1 MSFFFNIFY
10 KKKRPMEDISR
21 RHDLLEHALY
31 NLNQSLQDS
40 IHPKL
45 SIKLTKK
52 LLELKYI
59 TNISRY
65 KIAMELNRINKYNE
79 ALIWLLKAF
88 NSGLHLEKNYQ
99 KYLREGG
106 GTEYFT
112 IKIANCYEE
121 LKQFKKAAKFY
132 CLSAKLN
139 MFRRGIEN
147 KESIECIK
155 HLNRINKKTRKKIL
169 LKSLG
174 IDQDNLFGYKKLNYF
189 SADKNYKKAETFSII
204 EEVLG
209 SDILTQ
215 EDRRDVW
222 KLLSIEEVNIN
233 TTPNKH
239 LIGRQIAFPAYK
251 HLGIFDDIINEETG
265 ELISIEQ
272 KEIVIKNNVKLNRE
286 HISKLIKIDAKAV
299 FLFKTQELY
308 Q

>member
-1 MSFFFNIFY
+1 MNEMN
-10 KKKRPMEDISR
+10 KENE
-21 RHDLLEHALY
+21 LLEKALY
-31 NLNQSLQDS
+31 NLDQALKDS

-45 SIKLTKK
+45 NIMLKEKH
-52 LLELKYI
+52 LELKHK

-65 KIAMELNRINKYNE
+65 KIAMELKRINKYNE

-121 LKQFKKAAKFY
+121 LKQFKKAASFY

-139 MFRRGIEN
+139 MFRWGIEN

-155 HLNRINKKTRKKIL
+155 HLNRINKKIKKNIL

-174 IDQDNLFGYKKLNYF
+174 IDQDNLFSYKRLNYL
-189 SADKNYKKAETFSII
+189 SADKSYKNSETISII
-204 EEVLG
+204 EEILE
-209 SDILTQ
+209 SDVLTQ
-215 EDRRDVW
+215 KDRRAVW
-222 KLLSIEEVNIN
+222 EALSIEEVNIK
-233 TTPNKH
+233 TTPIKH
-239 LIGRQIAFPAYK
+239 LMGRQIAFPAYK
-251 HLGIFDDIINEETG
+251 RLGIFDDVINEETG

-272 KEIVIKNNVKLNRE
+272 KEIEIENNIKLNRM
-286 HISKLIKIDAKAV
+286 HISKLIKVDAKAV
-299 FLFKTQELY
+299 FLFKNKNYINNLKKH
-308 Q
+308 

>member
-1 MSFFFNIFY
+1 MSFFFNIIY
-10 KKKRPMEDISR
+10 KRKGPMEDISR

-99 KYLREGG
+99 KSLREGG

-139 MFRRGIEN
+139 MFRWGIEN
-147 KESIECIK
+147 KESLKCIK
-155 HLNRINKKTRKKIL
+155 HLNRINKKLKENIL
-169 LKSLG
+169 LKSVG
-174 IDQDNLFGYKKLNYF
+174 IDKDNLFNYKRLNYL
-189 SADKNYKKAETFSII
+189 STDKSYKNSENISII
-204 EEVLG
+204 EEVLE
-209 SDILTQ
+209 SDVLTQ
-215 EDRRDVW
+215 EDRRDIW
-222 KLLSIEEVNIN
+222 GLLSIEEVNIR
-233 TTPNKH
+233 TASIKY
-239 LIGRQIAFPAYK
+239 LMGSQIAFPVYK

-265 ELISIEQ
+265 ELMSIEQ

-299 FLFKTQELY
+299 FLFKIQELY

>member
-1 MSFFFNIFY
+1 
-10 KKKRPMEDISR
+10 
-21 RHDLLEHALY
+21 
-31 NLNQSLQDS
+31 LNQSLKES

-45 SIKLTKK
+45 NIMLTKK
-52 LLELKYI
+52 LQELKYI

-65 KIAMELNRINKYNE
+65 KIAMELKRINKYNE

-106 GTEYFT
+106 GAEYFT

-121 LKQFKKAAKFY
+121 LKQFKKAASFY

-139 MFRRGIEN
+139 MFRWGIEN

-155 HLNRINKKTRKKIL
+155 HLNRINKKTRKNIL

-174 IDQDNLFGYKKLNYF
+174 IDQDNLFSYKRLNYL
-189 SADKNYKKAETFSII
+189 SADKSYKNSETISII
-204 EEVLG
+204 EEVLE
-209 SDILTQ
+209 SDVLTQ
-215 EDRRDVW
+215 KDRRAVW
-222 KLLSIEEVNIN
+222 KVLSIEEVDIR
-233 TTPNKH
+233 TASIKY
-239 LIGRQIAFPAYK
+239 LMGSQIAFPVYK